1 MHPTIL
7 LEEWGRV
14 PLYVECFFNSSITS
28 PTLKLHNNTPTIFQ
42 MSSLALTYRLITET
56 NTQPRTYYQLA
67 KSQNV
72 NYLFHSFYKFK
83 ILQVVEYIYSFGLIT
98 IKKIAAE
105 IIAQCHILG
114 KGEKSF
120 PPTIL
125 LFTF

>member
-1 MHPTIL
+1 
-7 LEEWGRV
+7 
-14 PLYVECFFNSSITS
+14 
-28 PTLKLHNNTPTIFQ
+28 

-72 NYLFHSFYKFK
+72 NCLFHSFYKFK